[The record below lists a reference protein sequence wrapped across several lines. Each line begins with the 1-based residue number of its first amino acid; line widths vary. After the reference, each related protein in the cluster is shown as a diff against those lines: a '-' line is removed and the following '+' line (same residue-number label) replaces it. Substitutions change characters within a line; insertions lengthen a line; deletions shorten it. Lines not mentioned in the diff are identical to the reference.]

1 MCICVCVCVN
11 VYVCVLW
18 GVGGWRISSVC
29 ISVSEQLGTV
39 GGDHK
44 LDKEITA
51 KCANKLKCACFCKH
65 CLTT

>member
-1 MCICVCVCVN
+1 M
-11 VYVCVLW
+11 
-18 GVGGWRISSVC
+18 C

-51 KCANKLKCACFCKH
+51 KCANKLKCAC
-65 CLTT
+65 LLL

>member
-1 MCICVCVCVN
+1 MCN
-11 VYVCVLW
+11 LFLRTARY
-18 GVGGWRISSVC
+18 GG
-29 ISVSEQLGTV
+29 